1 LVDFRK
7 IEIFSSPVKTIFNVE
22 TIKRE
27 ISIQLL
33 LNNSGSKSRML
44 LKKISLLFSN
54 KKKSHYSFLKQY
66 EFFFRLRSKHKY
78 LYILSHIKLN
88 ILKKNKFFHLI
99 NTEYSFTFRIN
110 NEQR

>member
-54 KKKSHYSFLKQY
+54 KKKSHYSLQKQY
-66 EFFFRLRSKHKY
+66 DLRSKHKY

-88 ILKKNKFFHLI
+88 ILKKTNFSI
-99 NTEYSFTFRIN
+99 
-110 NEQR
+110 